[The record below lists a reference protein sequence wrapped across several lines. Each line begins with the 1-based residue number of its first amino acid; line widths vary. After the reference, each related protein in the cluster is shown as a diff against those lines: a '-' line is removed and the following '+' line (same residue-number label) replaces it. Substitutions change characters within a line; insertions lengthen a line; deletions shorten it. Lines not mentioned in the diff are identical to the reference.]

1 MKYGGPPDAERP
13 SAMKGCIVKVLV
25 VSLRLALAG
34 VAAASL
40 AAAGARAGEACGLC
54 SQSIVTNSSLAD
66 CFLDQYDQLRKEDG
80 AAIAVDL
87 SDCGSRGIVEALP
100 SPDAAEAGPDTQF
113 MLSRGQLDCLKKKLE
128 EPGLVLD
135 PSVKIE
141 LGSCG

>member
-1 MKYGGPPDAERP
+1 
-13 SAMKGCIVKVLV
+13 MKGVPVKAVL
-25 VSLRLALAG
+25 VSLRLGLAG
-34 VAAASL
+34 LSAASVAL
-40 AAAGARAGEACGLC
+40 SGAWADEACGLC

-66 CFLDQYDQLRKEDG
+66 CFLQQYDQLAKEDG

-100 SPDAAEAGPDTQF
+100 SPNAAVVEPDTQF

>member
-1 MKYGGPPDAERP
+1 MK
-13 SAMKGCIVKVLV
+13 ILL

-34 VAAASL
+34 VSAASL
-40 AAAGARAGEACGLC
+40 ASAGARAGEACGLC

-66 CFLDQYDQLRKEDG
+66 CFLEQYDQLAKEDG
-80 AAIAVDL
+80 TAIAVDL

-100 SPDAAEAGPDTQF
+100 SPNAAVVEPDTQF
-113 MLSRGQLDCLKKKLE
+113 MLSRTQLDCLKKKLE
-128 EPGLVLD
+128 EPGIVLD

>member
-1 MKYGGPPDAERP
+1 
-13 SAMKGCIVKVLV
+13 VKAVL
-25 VSLRLALAG
+25 VSLRLGLACLS
-34 VAAASL
+34 AASL
-40 AAAGARAGEACGLC
+40 ALSTAWAEEPCGLC

-66 CFLDQYDQLRKEDG
+66 CFLEQYDQLAKEDG

-100 SPDAAEAGPDTQF
+100 SPNAAVVEPDTQF
-113 MLSRGQLDCLKKKLE
+113 MLSPAQLACLKKKLE

>member
-1 MKYGGPPDAERP
+1 
-13 SAMKGCIVKVLV
+13 MKGHPVKAVL
-25 VSLRLALAG
+25 VSLRIGLAG
-34 VAAASL
+34 LSAASL
-40 AAAGARAGEACGLC
+40 ALSGALAGEPCGLC

-66 CFLDQYDQLRKEDG
+66 CFLEQYDQLAKEDG

-87 SDCGSRGIVEALP
+87 SDCGSRGIVEPLP
-100 SPDAAEAGPDTQF
+100 SPDAAVAEPDTQF

>member
-1 MKYGGPPDAERP
+1 
-13 SAMKGCIVKVLV
+13 MKGYPVKAVL
-25 VSLRLALAG
+25 VSLRLGLAG
-34 VAAASL
+34 LSAACVALSGAAS
-40 AAAGARAGEACGLC
+40 AAWADEACGLC

-66 CFLDQYDQLRKEDG
+66 CFLEQYDQLRKEDG
-80 AAIAVDL
+80 AAIAIDL
-87 SDCGSRGIVEALP
+87 SDCTSRGIVEALP
-100 SPDAAEAGPDTQF
+100 SPNATDVEPDTQF

>member
-1 MKYGGPPDAERP
+1 MAAYPVCGLWNER
-13 SAMKGCIVKVLV
+13 CIVKALL
-25 VSLRLALAG
+25 VSLRLTVAG
-34 VAAASL
+34 VCAVSFAV
-40 AAAGARAGEACGLC
+40 AGARADEACGLC

-66 CFLDQYDQLRKEDG
+66 CFLEQYDQLKKEDG

-87 SDCGSRGIVEALP
+87 SDCGSRGIIEALP
-100 SPDAAEAGPDTQF
+100 SPDAAVVAPDTQF

>member
-1 MKYGGPPDAERP
+1 MKILP
-13 SAMKGCIVKVLV
+13 I
-25 VSLRLALAG
+25 SLRLALVG
-34 VAAASL
+34 ASAFSL
-40 AAAGARAGEACGLC
+40 FLSAARADEPCGLC

-66 CFLDQYDQLRKEDG
+66 CFLEQYDQLKKEDG
-80 AAIAVDL
+80 SAIAVDL
-87 SDCGSRGIVEALP
+87 SDCSSRGIVEALP
-100 SPDAAEAGPDTQF
+100 SPDAAVVEPDTQF